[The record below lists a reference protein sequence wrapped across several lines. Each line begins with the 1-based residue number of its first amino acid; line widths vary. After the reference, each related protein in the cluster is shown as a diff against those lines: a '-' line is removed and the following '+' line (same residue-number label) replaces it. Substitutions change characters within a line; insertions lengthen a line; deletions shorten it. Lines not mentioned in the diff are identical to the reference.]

1 MKSNVRWQ
9 QIGGE
14 GEFMISETQTHPIFT
29 MEDALIGT
37 ERSFIKDGMVSGMP
51 VHAQVIVQKD
61 GGFVPYKETKGVL
74 VKDEG
79 GVYVLPFSMLM
90 EKHSNADGDGILSDL
105 VDETE
110 QVAENVVEGAEE
122 LGETVIKETEK
133 FNPKSALGFSYKQL
147 LVIGVIALIVIKLK
161 K

>member
-9 QIGGE
+9 QIGGD

-37 ERSFIKDGMVSGMP
+37 ERSFMKDGMISGMP
-51 VHAQVIVQKD
+51 VHAQIIAEKEGD
-61 GGFVPYKETKGVL
+61 FVPYKETKGVL
-74 VKDEG
+74 VKDE
-79 GVYVLPFSMLM
+79 
-90 EKHSNADGDGILSDL
+90 ED
-105 VDETE
+105 
-110 QVAENVVEGAEE
+110 VVVGAEE

>member
-9 QIGGE
+9 QIGGD

-29 MEDALIGT
+29 MKDALVGT

-79 GVYVLPFSMLM
+79 GVYILPFSMLM
-90 EKHSNADGDGILSDL
+90 EKHSNADGDSTIVEEAGE
-105 VDETE
+105 V
-110 QVAENVVEGAEE
+110 VGGVVEGVEE
-122 LGETVIKETEK
+122 LGEKVIKETEK

-147 LVIGVIALIVIKLK
+147 LVIGVVALIVIKLK

>member
-14 GEFMISETQTHPIFT
+14 GEFKISDTQTHPIFT
-29 MEDALIGT
+29 MEDALVGT

-51 VHAQVIVQKD
+51 VYAQVIVQKD

-79 GVYVLPFSMLM
+79 GVYILPFSMLM
-90 EKHSNADGDGILSDL
+90 EL
-105 VDETE
+105 
-110 QVAENVVEGAEE
+110 
-122 LGETVIKETEK
+122 
-133 FNPKSALGFSYKQL
+133 
-147 LVIGVIALIVIKLK
+147 
-161 K
+161 

>member
-9 QIGGE
+9 QIGGD

-29 MEDALIGT
+29 MKDALVGT

-79 GVYVLPFSMLM
+79 GVYILPFSMLM
-90 EKHSNADGDGILSDL
+90 EKHSNADGDSTIVEEAGE
-105 VDETE
+105 V
-110 QVAENVVEGAEE
+110 VGGVVEGVEE
-122 LGETVIKETEK
+122 LGEKVIKETEK
-133 FNPKSALGFSYKQL
+133 FDPKSAFGFSYKQL
-147 LVIGVIALIVIKLK
+147 LVIGVVALIVIKLK

>member
-14 GEFMISETQTHPIFT
+14 GEFKISDTQTHPIFT
-29 MEDALIGT
+29 MEDALVGT

-79 GVYVLPFSMLM
+79 GVYILPFSMLM
-90 EKHSNADGDGILSDL
+90 EKHSNADGDSTIVEEAGE
-105 VDETE
+105 V
-110 QVAENVVEGAEE
+110 VGGVVEGVEE
-122 LGETVIKETEK
+122 LGEKVIKETEK

-147 LVIGVIALIVIKLK
+147 LVIGVVALIVIKLK